1 MRFGRRCFGTPLP
14 VVVGVMCGF
23 LWLGSICAKVAE
35 GEQRAVPEPK
45 GAAWPNEWCD
55 PCMAVVL
62 PCSGARGF
70 LPLAGRDAMK
80 STSPIRLDGC
90 RCRRRVRCFSKRV
103 FSKCIATENTVPV
116 SI

>member
-1 MRFGRRCFGTPLP
+1 MRFGRLCFGTPLP

-80 STSPIRLDGC
+80 STSPMKTRRLSLSAGGSASALD
-90 RCRRRVRCFSKRV
+90 
-103 FSKCIATENTVPV
+103 SKCQYLGRSYDLRPYR
-116 SI
+116 